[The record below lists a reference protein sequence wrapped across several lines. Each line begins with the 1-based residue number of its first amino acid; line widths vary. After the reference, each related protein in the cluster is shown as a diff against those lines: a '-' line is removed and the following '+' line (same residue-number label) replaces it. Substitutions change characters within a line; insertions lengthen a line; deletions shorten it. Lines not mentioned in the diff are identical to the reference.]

1 MIKSILTAGFIIS
14 TLISSAQQNTLPQNW
29 HLLSK
34 QKDGYHGINLDTA
47 YKLLSKNKKTS
58 KPIIVAI
65 LDSGI
70 DTAHED
76 LKNVLW
82 TNPKEI
88 PNNNIDDDGN
98 GYVDDIHGWNFLGN
112 KNGEQIKNASS
123 EKVRMYHE
131 FKQKFENNVDT
142 SKLSIIDKHIYQ
154 NWLAAKNDLNPS
166 TEELMNLMIMENIY
180 KKLKS
185 NGKLL
190 IDEMQTNDF
199 TIDSLEQY
207 KPKAAETKDAK
218 LRIMST
224 FKLFQLDNSESFNT
238 FITQLESEIESKNKS
253 MEGAKK
259 APENTRLKIVQDDY
273 YNINDKFYG
282 NNNVKGPGPMHGTHV
297 AGIVA
302 SQRDN
307 NIGSEG
313 VANNVKLMALRVVP
327 DGDEYDKDIALAII
341 YAVDNGAKVINMSFG
356 KPYSPQKHWVDSA
369 IDYAAKKD
377 VLLIHSAGNDAKN
390 LDEENSYP
398 TSFFLNHTKA
408 PNYITVGASTDP
420 AIGKETV
427 VADFSNYGS
436 LNVDVFAP
444 GVKIYSTLPH
454 FNNYGRQ
461 QGTSMSGPVVSGLA
475 ALLRGYFPNLTA
487 VQTKAIIE
495 ETVFK
500 PSDELVNIPANPNEK
515 CKFTQLCKTG
525 GIVDAG
531 AAVAKA
537 LELETKSIPN
547 KNKKQNSQ

>member
-1 MIKSILTAGFIIS
+1 MIKSILTAGFIVG

-47 YKLLSKNKKTS
+47 YKLLDKNKKTS

-82 TNPKEI
+82 TNSKEI

-131 FKQKFENNVDT
+131 FKQRFENLTDT
-142 SKLSIIDKHIYQ
+142 ASLSLIDKHIYQ

-218 LRIMST
+218 LRIIST

-238 FITQLESEIESKNKS
+238 FITQLESEIESKNKN
-253 MEGAKK
+253 MDGAKK
-259 APENTRLKIVQDDY
+259 APENTRLKVVQDDY

-307 NIGSEG
+307 NIGSQG

-356 KPYSPQKHWVDSA
+356 KPFSPQKYWVDSA
-369 IDYAAKKD
+369 VQYAAKKD
-377 VLLIHSAGNDAKN
+377 VLIIHSAGNDSKN
-390 LDEENSYP
+390 IDEENSYP
-398 TSFFLNHTKA
+398 TPFFLNKSKA
-408 PNYITVGASTDP
+408 TNYITVGASTDP

-427 VADFSNYGS
+427 IADFSNYGS
-436 LNVDVFAP
+436 SNVDVFAP

-495 ETVFK
+495 ETVYK
-500 PSDELVNIPANPNEK
+500 PSEELINTPANINEK

-531 AAVAKA
+531 AAVTKA
-537 LELETKSIPN
+537 LELERKSIPN

>member
-1 MIKSILTAGFIIS
+1 MIKSLFTKALLIFSITAV
-14 TLISSAQQNTLPQNW
+14 AQQNSLPQNW

-34 QKDGYHGINLDTA
+34 QKDGYYGINLDTA
-47 YKLLSKNKKTS
+47 YKLLSKNKKIS
-58 KPIIVAI
+58 KPVIVAI

-82 TNPKEI
+82 TNNQEI
-88 PNNNIDDDGN
+88 PNNKIDDDGN
-98 GYVDDIHGWNFLGN
+98 GYIDDIYGWNYLGN

-131 FKQKFENNVDT
+131 FKQKFEGAIDT
-142 SKLSIIDKHIYQ
+142 NQLNIIDKHIYQ
-154 NWLAAKNDLNPS
+154 NWLATKKELNPS
-166 TEELMNLMIMENIY
+166 TEELMNLMIIENIY
-180 KKLKS
+180 KRLKAQ
-185 NGKLL
+185 GKLL
-190 IDEMQTNDF
+190 TDEMKVTDF
-199 TIDSLEQY
+199 TIDSLEKY
-207 KPKAAETKDAK
+207 KPQTAETKDAK
-218 LRIMST
+218 LRVISVY
-224 FKLFQLDNSESFNT
+224 KLFQLDNSESFT
-238 FITQLESEIESKNKS
+238 TLMTQLESEIESKNKNN
-253 MEGAKK
+253 EGSKK

-307 NIGSEG
+307 TIGSEG

-327 DGDEYDKDIALAII
+327 DGDEYDKDVALAIF

-356 KPYSPQKHWVDSA
+356 KPFSPQKYWVDSA
-369 IDYAAKKD
+369 IQYAAKKD

-390 LDEENSYP
+390 IDEENSYP
-398 TSFFLNHTKA
+398 TSFYLNKTKA

-420 AIGKETV
+420 SISKETV
-427 VADFSNYGS
+427 IADFSNYGATS
-436 LNVDVFAP
+436 VDVFAP

-461 QGTSMSGPVVSGLA
+461 QGTSMSGPVVTGLA
-475 ALLRGYFPNLTA
+475 ALLRGNFPWLTA
-487 VQTKAIIE
+487 VETKKIIE
-495 ETVFK
+495 ETVYK
-500 PSDELVNIPANPNEK
+500 PSEDLINIPSDKNEK
-515 CKFTQLCKTG
+515 CKFTRLCKTG

-537 LELETKSIPN
+537 IELEKQMLKK
-547 KNKKQNSQ
+547 KNK